1 MAEFQVAVLPGD
13 GIGPEVVAEGLRVL
27 QAVGGRFG
35 HTFHTQEARIGGCAI
50 DATGTPLPGETLA
63 LCQEADA
70 VLLGA
75 VGGPRWSDP
84 RAPVRPE
91 QGLLD
96 LRQALHLFANLRPV
110 RAYPGLEH
118 ATPLRPEVVAGTDL
132 VIARELSG
140 GLYYGKPQGVRQ
152 TDRGREAVDT
162 LFYREQEIE
171 RLLRVAFDLARG
183 RRKRLTSV
191 DKANVLASSRLWREV
206 AHEVAR
212 DYPDVVHEDLYV
224 DACAMHLIRRPSS
237 FDVVATEN
245 MFGDILSDEAAVL
258 AGSLGMLPSASLGAE
273 VRADGR
279 RPGLYEPV
287 HGSAPDIAG
296 RGIANPLGT
305 ILSVALMLRLSFGL
319 EAEARAVEGA
329 VEAVLAQG
337 FRTPDLMSPGMR
349 QVGTQELGERVAEAV
364 RGGGPAASLSGR
376 C

>member
-1 MAEFQVAVLPGD
+1 MAAFTVAVLPGD
-13 GIGPEVVAEGLRVL
+13 GIGPEVMAEGLRVL
-27 QAVGGRFG
+27 RAVGERFG
-35 HTFHTQEARIGGCAI
+35 HTFQTQEALIGGCAI
-50 DATGTPLPGETLA
+50 DATGSPLPEETLA
-63 LCQEADA
+63 LCRTADA

-84 RAPVRPE
+84 QAPVRPE

-110 RAYPGLEH
+110 RVYPGLEH

-132 VIARELSG
+132 VIVRELSG
-140 GLYYGKPQGVRQ
+140 GLYYGKPQGVRRTAQ
-152 TDRGREAVDT
+152 GREAVDT
-162 LFYREQEIE
+162 LFYREQEVQ
-171 RLLRVAFDLARG
+171 RLLQVAFDLARG
-183 RRKRLTSV
+183 RRKKLTSV

-212 DYPDVVHEDLYV
+212 DYPDVAYEDLYV
-224 DACAMHLIRRPSS
+224 DACAMHLVRRPTS
-237 FDVVATEN
+237 FDVLATEN

-258 AGSLGMLPSASLGAE
+258 AGSLGMLPSASLGTE
-273 VRADGR
+273 RRANGL

-296 RGIANPLGT
+296 KGIANPLGT

-337 FRTPDLMSPGMR
+337 FRTPDVMSLGMR
-349 QVGTQELGERVAEAV
+349 QVGTRELGERVAEAV
-364 RGGGPAASLSGR
+364 CATPSTV
-376 C
+376 